1 MTKDI
6 ALTDRILNCI
16 PSKKTENDWHIETAL
31 AAGIIEAPAAIPLA
45 VDLRE
50 PSWWTIGD
58 QLDSGSCVGWGTA
71 DSVCRWHFVK
81 AGKLA
86 KDQRLSAR
94 YVWMAAKET
103 DVFIDRPTTF
113 LEWDGTSLK
122 AALDIVRKYGV
133 VTDAV
138 LPFRVA
144 DSAGALVLEKLYRG
158 EADTFYASATKLKIA
173 NYFNLGTNQDSWR
186 TWLATKGPILTRLDV
201 DATWDNAL
209 KTKGKLDVY
218 LPKTRRGGHC
228 IALVGYTND
237 RFIVRNSWGT
247 KAWGDLGFGYASL
260 AYARDAFTEAYG
272 VSI

>member
-6 ALTDRILNCI
+6 AATDRILNCI
-16 PSKKTENDWHIETAL
+16 PSKITENDWQIETAQ

-50 PSWWTIGD
+50 AWWTIGD
-58 QLDSGSCVGWGTA
+58 QLDSGACVGWGTG

-94 YVWMAAKET
+94 YIWMAAKET
-103 DVFIDRPTTF
+103 DEFIDRATTF

-138 LPFRVA
+138 LPFRVV
-144 DSAGALVLEKLYRG
+144 DSAGALILEKLYRG
-158 EADTFYASATKLKIA
+158 YADTFYALASKLKIA
-173 NYFNLGTNQDSWR
+173 NYFNLGTNQDTWR
-186 TWLATKGPILTRLDV
+186 TWLASKGPILTRLNV

-209 KTKGKLDVY
+209 KTKGNLDVY
-218 LPKTRRGGHC
+218 LPKTTRGGHC
-228 IALVGYTND
+228 VALVGYTKD

-247 KAWGDLGFGYASL
+247 TAWGDKGFGYASL
-260 AYARDAFTEAYG
+260 AYAKDAFTEAYG
-272 VSI
+272 ISV